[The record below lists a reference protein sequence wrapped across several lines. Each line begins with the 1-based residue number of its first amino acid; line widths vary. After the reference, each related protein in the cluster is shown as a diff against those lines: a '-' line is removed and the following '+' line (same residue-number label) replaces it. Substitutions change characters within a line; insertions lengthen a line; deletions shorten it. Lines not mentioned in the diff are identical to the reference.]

1 MRILP
6 SYSISNRHAS
16 PAYVTVQ
23 LCMTLRD
30 PKTNTP
36 SNPTSGVLGR
46 ILSGHFFY
54 GWWVLVLISIMA
66 AMNNAFFDKGPAL
79 FLLPVGASLGLNRA
93 TTSLI
98 FSLGRSEGAVA
109 GPFVGYLVDR
119 FGARRI
125 MVIGTVLAGVG
136 FIIFSFAQ
144 NLWVF
149 AFAYLGFVAF
159 GATMAFQ
166 DSATAMVVTWFSRY
180 RVRAMSI
187 REASGNLGSTIL
199 IPLMTL
205 VIAIYDW
212 RVAALMGAGAYLI
225 VILPLMPLLKESP
238 ESIGLLPDG
247 ADESDV
253 KAARIG
259 TGPSDT
265 VGASSA
271 ELQRLRRY
279 YAGAEFTVREALRT
293 TSFWYL
299 MIGTVLRQVSRV
311 GIDLHYVAILEWKDF
326 DTSIAALFFTLRLGM
341 NVPSKLIVGYFG
353 DKVPAQ
359 IILGGG
365 MVLYSL
371 GLILLLWTDGLTI
384 LAISAVIMGM
394 SEGITPVNWGVIG
407 NYFGRHHYATLRGII
422 NMSYSWALLSVP
434 FATGW
439 WFDHYTSYSWPI
451 IISLVAGVAS
461 AIIYALM
468 RQPKLPTRL
477 EVMTRE

>member
-1 MRILP
+1 
-6 SYSISNRHAS
+6 
-16 PAYVTVQ
+16 
-23 LCMTLRD
+23 
-30 PKTNTP
+30 
-36 SNPTSGVLGR
+36 
-46 ILSGHFFY
+46 
-54 GWWVLVLISIMA
+54 MA

-79 FLLPVGASLGLNRA
+79 FLIPVGASLGLNRA

-125 MVIGTVLAGVG
+125 MVIGTILAGIG
-136 FIIFSFAQ
+136 FIIFSFSQ
-144 NLWVF
+144 TLWVF

-166 DSATAMVVTWFSRY
+166 DSATAMVITWFSRY
-180 RVRAMSI
+180 RVRAMSV

-199 IPLMTL
+199 IPIMTL
-205 VIAIYDW
+205 VIAIWDW

-238 ESIGLLPDG
+238 ESMGLLPDG
-247 ADESDV
+247 ASEADV
-253 KAARIG
+253 KAARLG
-259 TGPSDT
+259 ME
-265 VGASSA
+265 ASGDDAAASA

-299 MIGTVLRQVSRV
+299 MMGTVLRQVSRV

-359 IILGGG
+359 IILSGG
-365 MVLYSL
+365 MVIYSL
-371 GLILLLWTDGLTI
+371 GLVLLLSSDGLII
-384 LAISAVIMGM
+384 LAISAVTMGI

-422 NMSYSWALLSVP
+422 NMSYSWALLLVP

-439 WFDHYTSYSWPI
+439 WFDQYTSYSWPI
-451 IISLVAGVAS
+451 VISLGAAVAS
-461 AIIYALM
+461 TVIYALM
-468 RQPKLPTRL
+468 RQPKIPQRL
-477 EVMTRE
+477 KAITQE

>member
-1 MRILP
+1 M
-6 SYSISNRHAS
+6 
-16 PAYVTVQ
+16 
-23 LCMTLRD
+23 
-30 PKTNTP
+30 
-36 SNPTSGVLGR
+36 
-46 ILSGHFFY
+46 
-54 GWWVLVLISIMA
+54 
-66 AMNNAFFDKGPAL
+66 
-79 FLLPVGASLGLNRA
+79 
-93 TTSLI
+93 
-98 FSLGRSEGAVA
+98 
-109 GPFVGYLVDR
+109 
-119 FGARRI
+119 
-125 MVIGTVLAGVG
+125 
-136 FIIFSFAQ
+136 
-144 NLWVF
+144 
-149 AFAYLGFVAF
+149 
-159 GATMAFQ
+159 
-166 DSATAMVVTWFSRY
+166 
-180 RVRAMSI
+180 
-187 REASGNLGSTIL
+187 
-199 IPLMTL
+199 
-205 VIAIYDW
+205 
-212 RVAALMGAGAYLI
+212 
-225 VILPLMPLLKESP
+225 
-238 ESIGLLPDG
+238 PDG

-253 KAARIG
+253 KKARIG
-259 TGPSDT
+259 TGPSDM
-265 VGASSA
+265 VGANSA

>member
-1 MRILP
+1 
-6 SYSISNRHAS
+6 
-16 PAYVTVQ
+16 
-23 LCMTLRD
+23 
-30 PKTNTP
+30 
-36 SNPTSGVLGR
+36 
-46 ILSGHFFY
+46 
-54 GWWVLVLISIMA
+54 MA

-79 FLLPVGASLGLNRA
+79 FLIPVGASLGLNRA

-125 MVIGTVLAGVG
+125 MVIGTILAGIG
-136 FIIFSFAQ
+136 FIIFSFSQ
-144 NLWVF
+144 TLWVF

-159 GATMAFQ
+159 GATIAFQ

-180 RVRAMSI
+180 RVRAMSV

-199 IPLMTL
+199 IPIMTL
-205 VIAIYDW
+205 VIAIWDW

-238 ESIGLLPDG
+238 ESMGLLPDG
-247 ADESDV
+247 ANEADV
-253 KAARIG
+253 KAARLG
-259 TGPSDT
+259 MK
-265 VGASSA
+265 ASGDDAAASA

-299 MIGTVLRQVSRV
+299 MMGTVLRQVSRV

-341 NVPSKLIVGYFG
+341 NVPSKLLVGYFG

-365 MVLYSL
+365 MVIYSL
-371 GLILLLWTDGLTI
+371 GLVLLLSSDGLII
-384 LAISAVIMGM
+384 LAISAVTMGI

-407 NYFGRHHYATLRGII
+407 NYFGRHHYATLRGTI
-422 NMSYSWALLSVP
+422 NMSYSWALLLVP

-439 WFDHYTSYSWPI
+439 WFDQYTSYSWPI
-451 IISLVAGVAS
+451 VISLGAAVAS
-461 AIIYALM
+461 AVIYALM
-468 RQPKLPTRL
+468 RQPKIPQRL
-477 EVMTRE
+477 KAITQE

>member
-1 MRILP
+1 MMKKSKQPI
-6 SYSISNRHAS
+6 SITHQ
-16 PAYVTVQ
+16 PEI
-23 LCMTLRD
+23 
-30 PKTNTP
+30 NTP
-36 SNPTSGVLGR
+36 NKTPIRSPGRFFSGR
-46 ILSGHFFY
+46 FFY
-54 GWWVLVLISIMA
+54 GWWVLVLISVMA

-79 FLLPVGASLGLNRA
+79 FLIPVGASLGLNRA

-125 MVIGTVLAGVG
+125 MVIGTILAGIG
-136 FIIFSFAQ
+136 FIIFSFSQ
-144 NLWVF
+144 TLWVF

-159 GATMAFQ
+159 GATIAFQ

-180 RVRAMSI
+180 RVRAMSV

-199 IPLMTL
+199 IPIMTL
-205 VIAIYDW
+205 VIAIWDW

-238 ESIGLLPDG
+238 ESMGLLPDG
-247 ADESDV
+247 ANEADV
-253 KAARIG
+253 KAARLG
-259 TGPSDT
+259 ME
-265 VGASSA
+265 ASGDDAAASA

-299 MIGTVLRQVSRV
+299 MMGTVLRQVSRV

-365 MVLYSL
+365 MVIYSL
-371 GLILLLWTDGLTI
+371 GLVLLLSSDGLII
-384 LAISAVIMGM
+384 LAISAVTMGI

-407 NYFGRHHYATLRGII
+407 NYFGRHHYATLRGTI
-422 NMSYSWALLSVP
+422 NMSYSWALLLVP

-439 WFDHYTSYSWPI
+439 WFDQYTSYSWPI
-451 IISLVAGVAS
+451 VISLGAAVAS
-461 AIIYALM
+461 AVIYALM
-468 RQPKLPTRL
+468 RQPKIPQRL
-477 EVMTRE
+477 KAITQE